1 MTDQQLL
8 EEARKVREMS
18 YSPYSRFK
26 VGAALLTTT
35 GKVFTGTNVE
45 NVSYGMTVCAERN
58 AVFAAV
64 GAGET
69 SFSRLALVT
78 QADTMVTPC
87 GACLQVLKEFS
98 DDLEVIIEWK
108 NGQRITT
115 LKEMLPLAFQYDLKE
130 GRI

>member
-58 AVFAAV
+58 AVFPV
-64 GAGET
+64 
-69 SFSRLALVT
+69 R
-78 QADTMVTPC
+78 
-87 GACLQVLKEFS
+87 
-98 DDLEVIIEWK
+98 
-108 NGQRITT
+108 
-115 LKEMLPLAFQYDLKE
+115 
-130 GRI
+130 GR